1 MKKNSQ
7 IKKTIMAVLLAA
19 AVMFQ
24 TLIPHPYSVFAATVT
39 ETRIS
44 MDTTS
49 LISINTAGSV
59 VHLYGMAGT
68 TYSAPINVNASCT
81 VILDNVDNTA
91 DLTVAE
97 GVTIQ
102 LCLKGDNKINNLL
115 ATGGSQTSVYIS
127 GTSRLDTLTAN
138 DIACSTASANA
149 SSAAPTGAIVQI
161 KTCSVTCNRLSCG
174 DHATDKKY
182 SNGSTWISCAPQG
195 GNASPQVI
203 VCSAYL
209 TVNGNVA
216 CGGNGIYS
224 EGTSSVTS
232 SDGGTAGTVIIQSS
246 TVSIAGDLS
255 IGGKGGNG
263 VLPWYG
269 TGCTSGLTRSA
280 APVTITDHST
290 VTVTGNVATQQP
302 LPDRSNNGT
311 QSGLDGVTVSVSDS
325 SLTAKDIAS
334 GGNGHGRI
342 KENHTANS
350 LGGYYHDV
358 IGTAGGDGGKLIAK
372 NAQITCQTAVCG
384 ASGGEYQNC
393 NTDSDGNVTGDT
405 AYAGHPM
412 DGDGGII
419 QAENSVFAISSF
431 AGARGTRW
439 SNFANPSG
447 YNNSSFL
454 GGTLSGTIYG
464 KLITAELPSILRGGF
479 VASEEVRNPQEAS
492 CARCTFYTSEQQAGQ
507 TVIVKTNQLEKIA
520 HLANNGALVTY
531 LPIGNESIRIT
542 GTSCY
547 FGTVQIKRAE
557 AQNVFHLTAC
567 GTIDPS
573 SGDIIINEDNY
584 TVGSDDYTYNGDYT
598 LRGTG
603 TQSHLT
609 VNSGTHVIRLDEVSL
624 DTLSITGSAIVSLE
638 LTSQSSIRAINVAP
652 DATLTVS
659 GSGCLIADM
668 LGNEN
673 GSNGTIDLRSG
684 TIQVSVLGGTDG
696 GKDILV
702 SDAGVVSASQVNS
715 TVRDASGAVIAG
727 PDPDEDVT
735 DPSENVPDPPV
746 DVTDPSENVP
756 DQPENVPDPPV
767 EDNPS
772 DSGSSD
778 PDSSDLPPV
787 GDTPSDHTPAGNEPN
802 TDTPATD
809 NSSSEDTPASGD
821 QASTG
826 TGQTGNSDSS
836 GNSSSSGNSG
846 NSGSSGNSSNS
857 GNSGSSGAG
866 AGSGSTTQGS
876 GTTQSGGSTQNS
888 TVSSKDT
895 VNKPAASTNEAVAS
909 TASIPVR
916 SSVKDM
922 ALIDA
927 AVRNVYR
934 IFTRDKVSL
943 TVQRAE
949 GTSYYYKIVQK
960 GQNNSDVAWS
970 ELLTDTITTE
980 QTNVKQRIF
989 LKAVTADSCT
999 IQKTPGFM
1007 VDTRAPEIKG
1017 VKGGTF
1023 YKGSRSIT
1031 VQDNSGSCNVTLNG
1045 KQMDRTFT
1053 LQKRGIYLLRAAD
1066 TAGNKKTV
1074 LFAIL

>member
-1 MKKNSQ
+1 MEKNSQ
-7 IKKTIMAVLLAA
+7 IKKIIIAGLLTAA
-19 AVMFQ
+19 FVFQ
-24 TLIPHPYSVFAATVT
+24 ALIPGPFPVYADTVT
-39 ETRIS
+39 ETRVS

-81 VILDNVDNTA
+81 VILDNVDTTGNFTI
-91 DLTVAE
+91 AE
-97 GVTIQ
+97 GVTVQ

-127 GTSRLDTLTAN
+127 GTTRLDTLTAN

-174 DHATDKKY
+174 DHATDKKT
-182 SNGSTWISCAPQG
+182 SNGSTWVSCAPQG

-203 VCSAYL
+203 VSSAYL

-246 TVSIAGDLS
+246 TVSIAGDLA
-255 IGGKGGNG
+255 IGGRGGNG

-269 TGCTSGLTRSA
+269 TGCVSGLTRSA

-290 VTVTGNVATQQP
+290 VTVTGNVATQQS

-419 QAENSVFAISSF
+419 QAENSIFAISSY

-447 YNNSSFL
+447 YSDSRFI

-464 KLITAELPSILRGGF
+464 KVITTELPSILRGGF
-479 VASEEVRNPQEAS
+479 VASAEVRNSQEAS

-507 TVIVKTNQLEKIA
+507 TVIVKTTQLEKIA
-520 HLANNGALVTY
+520 HLANNGALITY
-531 LPIGNESIRIT
+531 LPIGNETIHIT
-542 GTSCY
+542 GTGCY

-557 AQNVFHLTAC
+557 AQNVFHLTVC

-584 TVGSDDYTYNGDYT
+584 TVGSDDYTYSGDYT

-624 DTLSITGSAIVSLE
+624 DTLSITGNAIVSLE

-652 DATLTVS
+652 DASLTVS
-659 GSGCLIADM
+659 GTGCLIADM

-702 SDAGVVSASQVNS
+702 SDAGVVSATQVNS

-756 DQPENVPDPPV
+756 NPPV

-772 DSGSSD
+772 DNGS
-778 PDSSDLPPV
+778 PERPPV
-787 GDTPSDHTPAGNEPN
+787 EDTPSA
-802 TDTPATD
+802 
-809 NSSSEDTPASGD
+809 GD
-821 QASTG
+821 QPSTG
-826 TGQTGNSDSS
+826 TGQTGNSGSS

-846 NSGSSGNSSNS
+846 NSGSSGNSGNSGSSGNSSNSGSSGNSSNS

-980 QTNVKQRIF
+980 QENIKQRIF
-989 LKAVTADSCT
+989 LKAVTADSCM

-1031 VQDNSGSCNVTLNG
+1031 VSDNSGSCHVTLNG

-1053 LQKRGIYLLRAAD
+1053 VKKNGIYLLRAVD